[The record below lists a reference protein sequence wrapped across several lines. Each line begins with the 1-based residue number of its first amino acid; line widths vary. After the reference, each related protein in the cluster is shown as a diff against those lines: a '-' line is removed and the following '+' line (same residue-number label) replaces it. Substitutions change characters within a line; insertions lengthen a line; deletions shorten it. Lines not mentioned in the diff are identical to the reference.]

1 MLLLLLNS
9 AIALSELLVIF
20 SKQGS
25 LFPVTLVE
33 DLLNLISAIL
43 VPLHFDAAEERMSEE
58 GRIWRVTPL
67 LIYFICLGC
76 LQGFRATFVLDAKG
90 AVYK

>member
-9 AIALSELLVIF
+9 AIALSELLVIY
-20 SKQGS
+20 SKQGWI
-25 LFPVTLVE
+25 FPVSLVE
-33 DLLNLISAIL
+33 DLLNIISAVL
-43 VPLHFDAAEERMSEE
+43 VPLHFDASEERMSEE
-58 GRIWRVTPL
+58 GGTWTVAPL

>member
-9 AIALSELLVIF
+9 AIALSELLVIY

-25 LFPVTLVE
+25 FFPVSLVE
-33 DLLNLISAIL
+33 DLLNLISAVL
-43 VPLHFDAAEERMSEE
+43 VPLHFDAAEEEE
-58 GRIWRVTPL
+58 GIWRVAPL

-90 AVYK
+90 AIHI